1 MLQRSN
7 SEAFMKENHRPSA
20 TQPNPSS
27 FFTLVTG
34 WMQQGVESFFATQR
48 ILVDLAMRQNLS
60 LMKTLRDDLASPE
73 RSPMVMLTELAAGG
87 TATFLESQR
96 ILLDLA
102 HAETEIVM
110 GGVKERVGDSA
121 PAFAMAEM
129 VRRSMGTFLGMQEQF
144 LELASKQT
152 TEWLRAVKA
161 GKPYGGNGM
170 IEMARAAMDRFV
182 DAQKKFLDVIA
193 EETMHATGEK
203 QVKHAANKKTELSK
217 MAREAANAFLEAQKK
232 LLDVAGQQMNV
243 NLQMAGRAMTMLK
256 PMRLPLGALTGEGVK
271 TFVEAEKA
279 LIDNMMKRGRPA
291 PVTHHKTARKP
302 AGRSRKPMAAAAHAA
317 M

>member
-1 MLQRSN
+1 
-7 SEAFMKENHRPSA
+7 MKENARPTPSA
-20 TQPNPSS
+20 TYTNPSS

-60 LMKTLRDDLASPE
+60 LMKTMRDDLSSPE
-73 RSPMVMLTELAAGG
+73 RSPLIMLTELAAEG

-102 HAETEIVM
+102 QRETEVVM
-110 GGVKERVGDSA
+110 GGVKERVGDNV
-121 PAFAMAEM
+121 PMLAMTEM
-129 VRRSMGTFLGMQEQF
+129 IRRSTETFLHMHEEF
-144 LELASKQT
+144 LKLADKQAT
-152 TEWLRAVKA
+152 QWLQSAKA
-161 GKPYGGNGM
+161 GKPYGGYNM
-170 IEMARAAMDRFV
+170 IEMAREAMEHFV

-193 EETMHATGEK
+193 EETSHATSGK
-203 QVKHAANKKTELSK
+203 PAKHVTAKKTELAK
-217 MAREAANAFLEAQKK
+217 LGREAANAFLEAQKK

-243 NLQMAGRAMTMLK
+243 NLHMAGRAVNMLK
-256 PMRLPLGALTGEGVK
+256 PLRLPIAALTGEGVK

-279 LIDNMMKRGRPA
+279 LIDNMMKRG
-291 PVTHHKTARKP
+291 PVKPTPHHKNARKP
-302 AGRSRKPMAAAAHAA
+302 ARGHKPAAAAAHAA